1 MFCNIREARAVFARL
16 SAATFVVRGIKTK
29 DRDQAYQL
37 IEYIKRI
44 KRFKNSIVN
53 ILYEFYLF
61 RSLSI
66 KVTYHFDE
74 TGEGV
79 PCAEF
84 LIYTITS

>member
-1 MFCNIREARAVFARL
+1 MQCGVFSQRL
-16 SAATFVVRGIKTK
+16 RIVTLTVI
-29 DRDQAYQL
+29 DQVYQL

-44 KRFKNSIVN
+44 KRFKSSIVN

-66 KVTYHFDE
+66 KVTYHFYE